1 MIGGGIISREGVV
14 NCFTLKC
21 CINYFRK
28 IKFCII
34 IFEQVYIRNLQRF
47 VALFRYFFFCLI
59 IEKSIYSLNYRVN
72 LMQKKKKADNLD
84 CHFLIILLIICKR
97 TLLAVSFAL
106 KFTLMI
112 QRSDTTEG
120 TKGNSPGA

>member
-1 MIGGGIISREGVV
+1 M
-14 NCFTLKC
+14 
-21 CINYFRK
+21 
-28 IKFCII
+28 
-34 IFEQVYIRNLQRF
+34 Q
-47 VALFRYFFFCLI
+47 
-59 IEKSIYSLNYRVN
+59 N
-72 LMQKKKKADNLD
+72 LMQNANNLD

-120 TKGNSPGA
+120 TKGNSPGARRRYQNKTLEHWEKRCISDEKGALLVSL